1 MLPSRDQLRFL
12 LLGRHKNKNLKIPN
26 IRELFQVTGQIMNIF
41 ATHSILFGS
50 FFFFFFFLLQFQKHA
65 GFLEEKQTS
74 KECCAI
80 GPLIISF
87 IFRNCGRFW

>member
-41 ATHSILFGS
+41 ATRTILFGS
-50 FFFFFFFLLQFQKHA
+50 FFFFFF
-65 GFLEEKQTS
+65 
-74 KECCAI
+74 
-80 GPLIISF
+80 SF
-87 IFRNCGRFW
+87 TIPDACWIPGGKTNI